1 MMREGIK
8 EESFVFSRLDEI
20 KLKGNLIFEKCL
32 NRIRLP
38 IL

>member
-1 MMREGIK
+1 MREGIK
-8 EESFVFSRLDEI
+8 EESFVFSGLDEI
-20 KLKGNLIFEKCL
+20 KLKRNLIFEKCL